1 MNEVKKITFDLTNLK
16 ELESTLNDIDQCL
29 VSIDEELE
37 KANQLLNRLTLRELD
52 KFSNDVIHRGLKTML
67 MRTIRDNDC
76 SVNDR
81 LVAGRVL
88 QIWDLLE
95 DAQQFDGKLT
105 SKKTFPIIVNGEA
118 YERINVVGKDNNE
131 LIASISSTEII
142 GEKGYRVDLVKSTK

>member
-1 MNEVKKITFDLTNLK
+1 MNERKKLPAKGLG
-16 ELESTLNDIDQCL
+16 
-29 VSIDEELE
+29 EEL
-37 KANQLLNRLTLRELD
+37 KTTL
-52 KFSNDVIHRGLKTML
+52 SDVVRNG
-67 MRTIRDNDC
+67 NY
-76 SVNDR
+76 SVTDR